1 MTAPGLVLVSHNS
14 LADLRRAIASATDA
28 GFARIVVADA
38 GSTDGTAATIAATF
52 PQVRVL
58 ELPNLGYGACANLGV
73 RQLGAD
79 RVVIA
84 NADVTFE
91 PDSAAAF
98 DASLDDRE
106 VGIVGPLVVHPDG
119 TRQHSARLEPGVL
132 TAVLHAIGGLWWPT
146 NPWTRRYRGADLD
159 VDRRQ
164 PVDWVSGCC
173 LAVRRDV
180 FEQLNGFDPGYFLF
194 LEDVDLAH
202 RARAAGHRVVFDP
215 SVRVVH
221 RVGGAIDRDRPAA
234 RRAHARSLVRWTRRR
249 HGVLPAALVAV
260 CVRFWRLSASV
271 FDRTRG
277 RRRPST
283 GEQTEQ
289 RT

>member
-1 MTAPGLVLVSHNS
+1 MTSPGLVLVSHNS
-14 LADLRRAIASATDA
+14 LADLREAIASARDA

-52 PQVRVL
+52 PEVRVL
-58 ELPNLGYGACANLGV
+58 ELPNLGYGACANLAV
-73 RQLGAD
+73 RQLVAD

-98 DASLDDRE
+98 DASLDDRG

-119 TRQHSARLEPGVL
+119 TRQHSARLEPTVV

-146 NPWTRRYRGADLD
+146 NPWTRRYRGADLV

-173 LAVRRDV
+173 LAVRREV
-180 FEQLNGFDPGYFLF
+180 FDELNGFDPGFFLF
-194 LEDVDLAH
+194 MEDVDLAH
-202 RARAAGHRVVFDP
+202 RARAAGHQVIFDP
-215 SVRVVH
+215 SVRVAH
-221 RVGGAIDRDRPAA
+221 RVGGALDQDRSAA
-234 RRAHARSLVRWTRRR
+234 RRAHARSLVRWTRQR
-249 HGVLPAALVAV
+249 HGVIAAALVAF
-260 CVRFWRLSASV
+260 CVRLWRLSALAY
-271 FDRTRG
+271 DRTRG
-277 RRRPST
+277 RQRPST
-283 GEQTEQ
+283 GEQTER